1 LTNSSVKP
9 KNILTNL
16 KKKRKESMTNIKQ
29 VYNER
34 HKFKKAKRGDLT
46 EMQYLISK
54 LEENGYVYYIREKC
68 ESKTV
73 QDIFWTHPTS
83 VKLFNNFPTV
93 LVMDFTYKTN
103 LYRMPLFE
111 IVGVTSTYLTYSV
124 GFAFMTSEKEDN
136 FTWALQMLLKLLEP
150 NSHMPKVVVT
160 DRDTSMMNAV
170 ENVFPDSSAI
180 LCYFHAGK
188 NVRARIITDCKVKQ
202 NVVVVDGQKKIVD
215 DAKHSKLVDTIFDA

>member
-1 LTNSSVKP
+1 MKDDKKIVHDLANSSVKP

-34 HKFKKAKRGDLT
+34 HKFKRANRVDLT

-54 LEENGYVYYIREKC
+54 LEENRYVYYIREKC
-68 ESKTV
+68 ESNIV

-83 VKLFNNFPTV
+83 MKLFKNFPTV
-93 LVMDFTYKTN
+93 LIMDSTYKTN
-103 LYRMPLFE
+103 LYRMPFFE

-150 NSHMPKVVVT
+150 NSDMPKVVVT

-170 ENVFPDSSAI
+170 ANVLPDSNFVISM
-180 LCYFHAGK
+180 L
-188 NVRARIITDCKVKQ
+188 
-202 NVVVVDGQKKIVD
+202 
-215 DAKHSKLVDTIFDA
+215 AKMLEQESSPIAKLNKMLW